1 MIYLSTLLMSLF
13 ITLSLIPLFK
23 SMASGLNVVDLPS
36 ERKVHQVPVPKI
48 GGIAMALGILFP
60 SLVWFPSGQGVKA
73 ILAGSSVIVAFGF
86 LDDVKDLGYGIKFLG
101 QIVAALVVMGLGGV
115 TISSVGN
122 LLPSATWL
130 PRFVSFPL
138 TLVVI
143 VGVTNAVNL
152 SDGLDGLA
160 GGIIILCFLCLSYLA
175 YSLDMMSICVLSLA
189 VIGAVFG
196 FLRFNT
202 HPASI
207 FMGDTGSQLLGFL
220 AITLSI
226 YISQNNEPVSPLF
239 PMILLGFPILDTL
252 TVMTGRIVKGQS
264 PFKADK
270 SHFHHRLM
278 DLGLYHSEAVFV
290 VYVLQSS
297 LVSLAYIFRFYSE
310 WHLLIT
316 YLLFAATVISAFHA
330 AGKYGWY
337 YRRNSLVDLVIKG
350 KLKEYRDKQ
359 ILIKASFYSLK
370 YFFLAM
376 IIVTAL
382 IPEDLP
388 QYMSIGVPVFALLIF
403 LIHLSDEWNQ
413 LRLRYCFYLITPF
426 LMYFSEDSL
435 TAWEHTWLVTCYDL
449 SFGILTLFML
459 ITLKFTRRKKGFKPT
474 PHDYLILFITVCL
487 PLLINFQIIGSDVM
501 KITIKTMVFLF
512 GYEVLAGELRNN
524 TSHLSLMNYTIIGL
538 LFAKYIMRVIWHG
551 VPF

>member
-23 SMASGLNVVDLPS
+23 SMAIGMNAVDLPN

-48 GGIAMALGILFP
+48 GGLAMALGILFP
-60 SLVWFPSGQGVKA
+60 SLIWLPSGQGVIA
-73 ILAGSSVIVAFGF
+73 ILAGSAVIVVFGF
-86 LDDVKDLGYGIKFLG
+86 LDDVKDLGYGVKFLG
-101 QIVAALVVMGLGGV
+101 QVMAALVVMGLGGIS
-115 TISSVGN
+115 ISSVGN
-122 LLPSATWL
+122 LLPAGTII
-130 PRFVSFPL
+130 PRFVSLPL
-138 TLVVI
+138 TLVAI

-175 YSLDMMSICVLSLA
+175 YSLGMMSICVLSLA

-226 YISQNNEPVSPLF
+226 YISQNNDPISPLF

-252 TVMTGRIVKGQS
+252 TVMTGRIIKGQS

-290 VYVLQSS
+290 VYLLQSA
-297 LVSLAYIFRFYSE
+297 LVSLAYMFRFYSE

-330 AGKYGWY
+330 AGKYGWQY
-337 YRRNSLVDLVIKG
+337 QRSSLVDLVIKG
-350 KLKEYRDKQ
+350 KFKEYRDKQ
-359 ILIKASFYSLK
+359 ILIKVSFYALK
-370 YFFLAM
+370 YFFLA
-376 IIVTAL
+376 IIILTSL
-382 IPEDLP
+382 IPVDLP
-388 QYMSIGVPVFALLIF
+388 LYMGFGVPLIALLLFI
-403 LIHLSDEWNQ
+403 LRQGRPGKQ

-435 TAWEHTWLVTCYDL
+435 VAWDHHVLSTCYDV

-459 ITLKFTRRKKGFKPT
+459 MTLKFTRRKKGFKPT

-487 PLLINFQIIGSDVM
+487 PLLIKFQIIGFDFM
-501 KITIKTMVFLF
+501 KITIKIMVFLF
-512 GYEVLAGELRNN
+512 GYEVLAGELREN
-524 TSHLSLMNYTIIGL
+524 TSFLSLMNYTIIGL
-538 LFAKYIMRVIWHG
+538 LFTKFIMGDIWH
-551 VPF
+551 VISF